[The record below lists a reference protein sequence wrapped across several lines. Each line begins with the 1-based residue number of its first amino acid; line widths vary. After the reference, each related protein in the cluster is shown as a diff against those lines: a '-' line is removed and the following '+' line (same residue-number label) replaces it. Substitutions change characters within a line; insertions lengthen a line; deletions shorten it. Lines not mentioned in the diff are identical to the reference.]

1 MAPPET
7 GGRAAAQS
15 GGEYPAL
22 FEFPG
27 MITTMS
33 KPETS
38 RSLKSSLD
46 KGRVKIHNL
55 LPTLE
60 RTYLPVGSVIG
71 KYRII
76 EEIDRGGMAVVYR
89 AMQLD
94 LDREVAL
101 KVLPAN
107 ITINRKFVE
116 RFLSEAHAVAKLTH
130 PGIVNIHEVA
140 VQNNVYYLAMDY
152 IPGVNLYY
160 HLNYQKPKLIEVLE
174 ITAKLADALSYAHRQ
189 KIVHRDL
196 KLNNVIM
203 KDNLT
208 PVLIDFGL
216 AKALE
221 GEEANKT
228 KTGEIMGSPAYMAP
242 ERLYGRGGDARS
254 DICSLGIMLYE
265 MLTFKNPYL
274 DPRSIHQTTLN
285 VIEAN
290 PIPPRKLVMWLPPE
304 IEAITLKAMH
314 KDPDKRYQTMEE
326 FAEDIRRYQR
336 GEPVLANP
344 PSLWTRIRHYARRRW
359 PFLSIFFLIALFA
372 GIFSYLAYAQSKK
385 ERPYW
390 QVMYQKRFIGLSIG
404 DEWSQ
409 YPGVSEKNEGWSIK
423 NSELLSPGG
432 PSFIRLDRPITRDA
446 RVEFDIRS
454 VGLNFYNVGFFL
466 YGSRPDSGYCFHLFR
481 GPAAECGITYPGGSY
496 LFSDYNPLEFVPAKR
511 FHVVVER
518 KENVI
523 SYRVNDMLIG
533 KICDFFPPYGP
544 DHQSMGFFVN
554 GSQCAIENMKIYRY
568 AIPMMPSPT
577 LIADRFAERGAISTA
592 IDEYRELLMDFSEQS
607 LAQDIVLKIAE
618 CCIRLGKY
626 DQALEALRSPRLDG
640 GGDAVRCRVL
650 YLSGVMQSM
659 RGNRAQAD
667 SAFTALGALAGQ
679 GTLFQS
685 ALAIMT
691 GEMLEELKVGDPA
704 SAARTVASLTRKFPK
719 YSRMLG
725 RFHLAV
731 MNRYAGAGAL
741 DSAIETGQA
750 IVTLHADDADILS
763 FAKVK
768 LSELYLV
775 KGRKGQALDL
785 LNQCIASYQ
794 PTEGLWAAW
803 MDLASMYE
811 CDGNLAD
818 AYTTYHKVFEDCP
831 KSLVTAWFARIKMGE
846 LASRTTSAES
856 PKGIFE
862 GVARSPHPFV
872 APRAVAQYYRGVL
885 SNEDLA
891 VLWDELYPGD
901 KGYLFC
907 FVKKSVADRRWDD
920 ARAYLEEMEESLP
933 SSSILLL
940 QAVAYR
946 GLVHGHK

>member
-1 MAPPET
+1 
-7 GGRAAAQS
+7 
-15 GGEYPAL
+15 
-22 FEFPG
+22 
-27 MITTMS
+27 MS

-55 LPTLE
+55 LPNIE
-60 RTYLPVGSVIG
+60 HTYLPLGSVLG

-107 ITINRKFVE
+107 ITINQSFVD

-174 ITAKLADALSYAHRQ
+174 ITAKLADALAYAHRQ

-203 KDNLT
+203 KDNVT

-221 GEEANKT
+221 GDEPSKT

-242 ERLYGRGGDARS
+242 ERLFGRGGDARS

-290 PIPPRKLVMWLPPE
+290 PIPPRKLMMWLPPE
-304 IEAITLKAMH
+304 VEAITLKAMH

-336 GEPVLANP
+336 GEQVLANP
-344 PSLWTRIRHYARRRW
+344 PTLWSRVRHFARRRW
-359 PFLSIFFLIALFA
+359 PLLSIFFLLVVFA
-372 GIFSYLAYAQSKK
+372 AVFAYLAYVQSKK
-385 ERPYW
+385 ERPSW
-390 QVMYQKRFIGLSIG
+390 QIMYQKRFIGLSIG
-404 DEWSQ
+404 EEWSQ
-409 YPGVSEKNEGWSIK
+409 YPGVSEKNQGWSIK
-423 NSELLSPGG
+423 NGELLSPLG

-454 VGLNFYNVGFFL
+454 VGPNFYNVGFFL
-466 YGSRPDSGYCFHLFR
+466 YGSRPDSGYGFHLFR
-481 GPAAECGITYPGGSY
+481 GASAECGITYPGGTY
-496 LFSDYNPLEFVPAKR
+496 LFSDYNPLELVPAKR
-511 FHVVVER
+511 FHVTIER

-523 SYRVNDMLIG
+523 SFRINDVLIG
-533 KICDFFPPYGP
+533 KICDFFPPYGA

-554 GSQCAIENMKIYRY
+554 GSQCAVEDMKIYRY

-577 LIADRFAERGAISTA
+577 LIADRFTERGAVATA
-592 IDEYRELLMDFSEQS
+592 IEEYRELLLDFSSQAI
-607 LAQDIVLKIAE
+607 AQDILLRIAE
-618 CCIRLGKY
+618 CYIRLGQW
-626 DQALEALRSPRLDG
+626 DRAREALNSPKLSRSSDQTQS
-640 GGDAVRCRVL
+640 RVL
-650 YLSGVMQSM
+650 YLTGVMESA
-659 RGNRAQAD
+659 RGNRALAD
-667 SAFTALGALAGQ
+667 SAFVALGGTTGAGL
-679 GTLFQS
+679 LFQS
-685 ALAIMT
+685 ALAIMA
-691 GEMLEELKVGDPA
+691 GELLDDLKKGDIAPA
-704 SAARTVASLTRKFPK
+704 ERTIVTLTQRYPK
-719 YSRMLG
+719 YSRFFG
-725 RFHLAV
+725 RLHCAV
-731 MNRYAGAGAL
+731 MDRYTVEGSV
-741 DSAIETGQA
+741 DSAIATGQNLLG
-750 IVTLHADDADILS
+750 LHAEDNEVLS
-763 FAKVK
+763 IAKVK

-775 KGRKGQALDL
+775 KGRKGQAVDL
-785 LNQCIASYQ
+785 LNQCIASYV
-794 PTEGLWAAW
+794 PTEGLWMAW
-803 MDLASMYE
+803 MDLALIYE
-811 CDGNLAD
+811 CDGDYAD
-818 AYTTYHKVFEDCP
+818 AFTTYKKVYEDCP
-831 KSLVTAWFARIKMGE
+831 RSVVVAWFARIRMGE

-856 PKGIFE
+856 PKAIFE
-862 GVARSPHPFV
+862 DVARSPHPFV
-872 APRAVAQYYRGVL
+872 VPRAMAQYYRGVI
-885 SNEDLA
+885 SNDELMA
-891 VLWDELYPGD
+891 LWDDAYPGD
-901 KGYLFC
+901 RGYLFC
-907 FVKKSVADRRWDD
+907 FVKKAVFDRRWDD
-920 ARAYLEEMEESLP
+920 AQTNLEELEESLP
-933 SSSILLL
+933 ETSVLLL
-940 QAVAYR
+940 QAVALR
-946 GLVHGHK
+946 SIVHGHQ

>member
-1 MAPPET
+1 
-7 GGRAAAQS
+7 
-15 GGEYPAL
+15 
-22 FEFPG
+22 
-27 MITTMS
+27 MS

-38 RSLKSSLD
+38 RSLRSSLD

-55 LPTLE
+55 LPNIE
-60 RTYLPVGSVIG
+60 RTFLPLGSVLG

-107 ITINRKFVE
+107 ITINQNFVD

-174 ITAKLADALSYAHRQ
+174 ITAKLADALAYAHRQ
-189 KIVHRDL
+189 RIVHRDL

-221 GEEANKT
+221 GDEPSKT

-290 PIPPRKLVMWLPPE
+290 PIPPRKLTMWLPPE

-336 GEPVLANP
+336 GDPVLANP
-344 PSLWTRIRHYARRRW
+344 PSLWTRVKHFARRRW
-359 PFLSIFFLIALFA
+359 PFLSIFFLLALFA
-372 GIFSYLAYAQSKK
+372 AIFTYLAYVQSKK
-385 ERPYW
+385 ERPSW
-390 QVMYQKRFIGLSIG
+390 QIMYQKRFVGLSIG

-409 YPGVSEKNEGWSIK
+409 YPGVSEKNQGWSIK
-423 NSELLSPGG
+423 NSELLSPSG
-432 PSFIRLDRPITRDA
+432 PSFLRLDRPITRDA
-446 RVEFDIRS
+446 RVEFDLRS
-454 VGLNFYNVGFFL
+454 VSNNFFNVGFFL
-466 YGSRPDSGYCFHLFR
+466 YGSCPDSGYGFHLFQ
-481 GPAAECGITYPGGSY
+481 GPAAECGITYPGSAY
-496 LFSDYNPLEFVPAKR
+496 LFSDYNPLGLVPAKR
-511 FHVVVER
+511 FHVIVER

-523 SYRVNDMLIG
+523 SFRLNDILIG
-533 KICDFFPPYGP
+533 RICDFFPPYGT

-554 GSQCAIENMKIYRY
+554 GSQCAVENMTIYRY

-577 LIADRFAERGAISTA
+577 LIADRFAERGAVATA
-592 IDEYRELLMDFSEQS
+592 IDEYRELLMDFSTQS
-607 LAQDIVLKIAE
+607 IAQDILLKIAE
-618 CCIRLGKY
+618 CYIRLGQW
-626 DQALEALRSPRLDG
+626 DRAAEALGSPLLNRSSEQTEN
-640 GGDAVRCRVL
+640 RVL
-650 YLSGVMQSM
+650 YLRGIMHSAQ
-659 RGNRAQAD
+659 GNRAQAD
-667 SAFTALGALAGQ
+667 SAFMALGNAAGSGQ
-679 GTLFQS
+679 LFQA
-685 ALAIMT
+685 ALAIMAR
-691 GEMLEELKVGDPA
+691 EVLDELNKGDVA
-704 SAARTVASLTRKFPK
+704 SAEGSVTLLTRKYPK
-719 YSRMLG
+719 YSRLLG
-725 RFHLAV
+725 RLHCAV
-731 MNRYAGAGAL
+731 MDRYAEQGSVDA
-741 DSAIETGQA
+741 AIATGQTILA
-750 IVTLHADDADILS
+750 LHPEDGDILS
-763 FAKVK
+763 IAKVK

-775 KGRKGQALDL
+775 KGRKSQAVDL
-785 LNQCIASYQ
+785 LNQCIASYA
-794 PTEGLWAAW
+794 PTEGLWRAW
-803 MDLASMYE
+803 MDLAMIYE
-811 CDGNLAD
+811 CDGDYAD
-818 AYTTYHKVFEDCP
+818 AFTTYRKVYEDCP
-831 KSLVTAWFARIKMGE
+831 KSVVIAWFARIRMGE
-846 LASRTTSAES
+846 LAGRTTSAES
-856 PKGIFE
+856 PKAIFE
-862 GVARSPHPFV
+862 DVARSPHPFAV
-872 APRAVAQYYRGVL
+872 PRAVAQYYRGIV
-885 SNEDLA
+885 SNDDLA
-891 VLWDELYPGD
+891 ALWGEMYPGD
-901 KGYLFC
+901 RGYLFC
-907 FVKKSVADRRWDD
+907 FVKKAVFDRRWDD
-920 ARAYLEEMEESLP
+920 ARGYLEELEEMLP
-933 SSSILLL
+933 QTSVLLL
-940 QAVAYR
+940 QAVALR
-946 GLVHGHK
+946 SLVHAHQ